1 MNTEAAVDEAFRAS
15 REAFEAMCAPGHRP
29 TSAIEAAQLDLLAR
43 YAMVAHRQGDLV
55 DALHLIGAVG
65 SVVSADEYP
74 DRVGAA
80 MTALALVTIVSA
92 SWRLAV
98 APIVTT
104 AMAVVPSDLPPSVGD
119 SQLARELLLGVPD
132 LVLSVTAESKPDTS
146 TDDLEQRRRQVFIA
160 LGMVTTGLVIFGRL
174 MDGDTPFVELYLQAV
189 ESAWT

>member
-1 MNTEAAVDEAFRAS
+1 MTEAAVDEAFLAS
-15 REAFEAMCAPGHRP
+15 REAFEAMCVTGRP

-43 YAMVAHRQGDLV
+43 YAMVAPRQGDLV
-55 DALHLIGAVG
+55 DAMHLIGAVG

-104 AMAVVPSDLPPSVGD
+104 AMAVVPSGPLSVGD

-132 LVLSVTAESKPDTS
+132 LVLAVTAESKPDAS
-146 TDDLEQRRRQVFIA
+146 TDDLEQRRRQVFVA

-174 MDGDTPFVELYLQAV
+174 MGDTPFVDLYLQAV